1 MTASSPSPP
10 NQESSNI
17 KASETIVDIDVV
29 AVESEPVVPD
39 VVPPVLEEQ
48 KVVQHSTSS
57 HVDGSTDAAKVD
69 AAKVDAAQVDA
80 AQVIDVGSSEPPQ
93 TVTVTVTS
101 GNAPPQPV
109 QTLDSEPSDSEPSSL
124 QPEQPS
130 TSPTPGGALATTGG
144 NFSAYL
150 APLSKDKFAEVV
162 REVEDRLKVVND
174 TLTMMDTLGDSGEGF
189 EAILNEMLQSI
200 SLKTGEL
207 LNADRTTIY
216 LLDEDKNELWA
227 VLAKDEDGN
236 SLELRFPADKGIAGE
251 CATERKVIRIP
262 YDFYKDP
269 RAAFAQKADER
280 NHYRTYTMLV
290 LPLLD
295 EQDENKLVAVVQLI
309 NKLKPDSV
317 PHDPLADRIDRN
329 GFTAADEEVFDQ
341 FAPSIR
347 LILES
352 SRSFYKASQRQ
363 RAADALMQATT
374 ALSQSS
380 LDLEETLKQVMDQAK
395 TLMNADRSTLWLL
408 DDDREKLW
416 TQIPIDGV
424 LTKIEI
430 PRSAGFAGQVAHS
443 KEPVIIPFDLYD
455 HPNADT
461 AKETDRKTGYRTCSM
476 LCMPVFDSN
485 NDLIGV
491 TQLIN
496 KKRKGDYPAYDHAI
510 WPAAP
515 ECWKASFDQLDQE
528 FMQVFNI
535 QAGVALRNAKLFN
548 RVKQQEQMQRDILRS
563 LSNAVISTDKQGK
576 VIAANESAQK
586 LINQGDLS
594 MEGLCITDLI
604 QLKDKD
610 FTECFDRALTGMD
623 KQDREQYY
631 PEQTL
636 LTTAPVPGSEADAAD
651 EAQATSSVHLSINSI
666 TDVEKPDVI
675 SGVLV
680 VMDDISDEKRL
691 KSTMYRYMSQEV
703 ADQMLAGGDAKLG
716 GDRKEVS
723 VLFSDI
729 RSFTTISEEMKPEEL
744 VEMLNEYFERMVDAV
759 FQNQGTLDKYI
770 GDAIMAVFGSPLL
783 IADHAWKAVQ
793 TSVEM
798 RHRLA
803 DFNRKRGEKGQRQ
816 INIGI
821 GINSGDVISGN
832 IGSTKRMEFTAIGD
846 GVNLGARLEGTTKQY
861 GCDIIISEYTYKQC
875 QDLVRVRDLD
885 YIRVKGKNE
894 PVAIYE
900 LVSLA
905 EETIADDV
913 ARKIDL
919 YRDGREFYLGR
930 KFSKAMGKFGEIL
943 EDIDNHD
950 KAAQIQLSRCQHWLQ
965 NPPDDEWDGVWTLKE
980 K

>member
-1 MTASSPSPP
+1 MTASSPFPSK
-10 NQESSNI
+10 QESPNVN
-17 KASETIVDIDVV
+17 ASETVVDIDVV
-29 AVESEPVVPD
+29 AVESDALVPD
-39 VVPPVLEEQ
+39 VVPSIFEEQ
-48 KVVQHSTSS
+48 KEVVPQSSTTRVDVSVDSS
-57 HVDGSTDAAKVD
+57 
-69 AAKVDAAQVDA
+69 
-80 AQVIDVGSSEPPQ
+80 QVIDVDVNSSSQ
-93 TVTVTVTS
+93 TVMVTVTS
-101 GNAPPQPV
+101 GDGESDIPGADFSGPDLAKPRP
-109 QTLDSEPSDSEPSSL
+109 EPSA
-124 QPEQPS
+124 
-130 TSPTPGGALATTGG
+130 SPTSGGALATTGG

-162 REVEDRLKVVND
+162 REVEDRLKVVNN
-174 TLTMMDTLGDSGEGF
+174 TLSMMDSLGDSEGF

-216 LLDEDKNELWA
+216 LLDEDKNELWS
-227 VLAKDEDGN
+227 VLAKDENGN

-251 CATERKVIRIP
+251 CATNREVIRIP
-262 YDFYKDP
+262 YDFYDDP
-269 RAAFAQKADER
+269 RAAFAKKTDEK

-295 EQDENKLVAVVQLI
+295 ENDESKLVAVVQLI
-309 NKLKPDSV
+309 NKLKPDFT
-317 PHDPLADRIDRN
+317 PHAPLAERIN
-329 GFTAADEEVFDQ
+329 LSGFTAADEEVFEQ

-395 TLMNADRSTLWLL
+395 ALMNADRSTLWLL
-408 DDDREKLW
+408 DDEQEKLW
-416 TQIPIDGV
+416 TQIPINGV

-430 PRSAGFAGQVAHS
+430 PWHAGFAGQVAHS
-443 KEPVIIPFDLYD
+443 KEPVIIPFDLYN
-455 HPNADT
+455 HPNAET
-461 AKETDRKTGYRTCSM
+461 AKETDSKTGYRTCSM

-496 KKRKGDYPAYDHAI
+496 KKRKGDYPAYDPAI
-510 WPAAP
+510 WPDAP

-548 RVKQQEQMQRDILRS
+548 RVKQQEKMQRDILRS
-563 LSNAVISTDKQGK
+563 LSNAVISTDKQGRI
-576 VIAANESAQK
+576 IAANESAQK
-586 LINQGDLS
+586 LLNQDDLTI
-594 MEGLCITDLI
+594 EGRLITDLI
-604 QLKDKD
+604 QLKDKE
-610 FTECFDRALTGMD
+610 FIECFNRALTGTD

-636 LTTAPVPGSEADAAD
+636 LTLAPGTKSVEESNE
-651 EAQATSSVHLSINSI
+651 EAQPTSSVHLSINSI

-703 ADQMLAGGDAKLG
+703 ADQMIAGGDAKLG
-716 GDRKEVS
+716 GDRKQVS

-729 RSFTTISEEMKPEEL
+729 RSFTTISEEMEAEEL

-759 FQNQGTLDKYI
+759 FQNKGTLDKYI
-770 GDAIMAVFGSPLL
+770 GDAIMAVFGSPLFL
-783 IADHAWKAVQ
+783 EDHAWKAVQ
-793 TSVEM
+793 TSIEM

-803 DFNRKRGEKGQRQ
+803 DFNIKRGDLGKRQ
-816 INIGI
+816 ISIGI

-861 GCDIIISEYTYKQC
+861 GCDIIISENTYGPCKQ
-875 QDLVRVRDLD
+875 QVWVRDLD
-885 YIRVKGKNE
+885 CIRVKGKNK
-894 PVAIYE
+894 PVTIYE
-900 LVSLA
+900 LVGLRT
-905 EETIADDV
+905 EIVPDPV
-913 ARKIDL
+913 KRKIEL
-919 YRDGREFYLGR
+919 YRDGRKCYLER
-930 KFSKAMGKFGEIL
+930 KFSKAMSKFGEIL

-965 NPPDDEWDGVWTLKE
+965 NPPDDDWDGVWSLKE

>member
-1 MTASSPSPP
+1 MTASSPFPQK
-10 NQESSNI
+10 QESSHV
-17 KASETIVDIDVV
+17 KASETFVDIDVDVV
-29 AVESEPVVPD
+29 AVEPDPRVPD
-39 VVPPVLEEQ
+39 VVPPVFEEPK
-48 KVVQHSTSS
+48 KVAQHLVMPPSDVSVESS
-57 HVDGSTDAAKVD
+57 QT
-69 AAKVDAAQVDA
+69 
-80 AQVIDVGSSEPPQ
+80 IDVDTSTPSQ
-93 TVTVTVTS
+93 TITVSVTS
-101 GNAPPQPV
+101 GDPASQEPIDGAV
-109 QTLDSEPSDSEPSSL
+109 SEPSHPHPTQPSSS
-124 QPEQPS
+124 PS
-130 TSPTPGGALATTGG
+130 PGGALATTGG
-144 NFSAYL
+144 NFAAYL
-150 APLSKDKFAEVV
+150 APLSKDKFAKVV

-174 TLTMMDTLGDSGEGF
+174 TLSMMSSLGDSEGF

-227 VLAKDEDGN
+227 VLAKDENGN

-251 CATERKVIRIP
+251 CATNREVIRIP
-262 YDFYKDP
+262 YDFYDDP
-269 RAAFAQKADER
+269 RAAFAKKTDEK

-295 EQDENKLVAVVQLI
+295 EEDDNKLVAVVQLI
-309 NKLKPDSV
+309 NKLKPDFD
-317 PHDPLADRIDRN
+317 PDAPLADRVDDEN
-329 GFTAADEEVFDQ
+329 GFTTADEEVFDQ

-408 DDDREKLW
+408 DDEREKLW
-416 TQIPIDGV
+416 TQIPINGV
-424 LTKIEI
+424 LTKMEI
-430 PRSAGFAGQVAHS
+430 PRNAGFAGQVAHS
-443 KEPVIIPFDLYD
+443 KEPVIIPFDLYK
-455 HPNADT
+455 HPNAET
-461 AKETDRKTGYRTCSM
+461 AIETDKKTGYRTCSM

-496 KKRKGDYPAYDHAI
+496 KKRKGDYPEYDHAI
-510 WPAAP
+510 WPDAP

-548 RVKQQEQMQRDILRS
+548 RVKQQEKMQRDILRS
-563 LSNAVISTDKQGK
+563 LSNAVISADKQGR

-586 LINQGDLS
+586 LLNQGDTPI
-594 MEGLCITDLI
+594 EGRLITELI
-604 QLKDKD
+604 ELKEKD
-610 FTECFDRALTGMD
+610 FEECLNRALSGTE

-636 LTTAPVPGSEADAAD
+636 LTVASGADTDTASSDDP
-651 EAQATSSVHLSINSI
+651 QATSSVHLSINSI
-666 TDVEKPDVI
+666 TDVDKPDVI

-703 ADQMLAGGDAKLG
+703 ADQMLAGGNDAKLG
-716 GDRKEVS
+716 GDRKQVS

-729 RSFTTISEEMKPEEL
+729 RSFTTISEEMDAEEL

-759 FQNQGTLDKYI
+759 FQNKGTLDKYI
-770 GDAIMAVFGSPLL
+770 GDAIMAVFGSPLVL
-783 IADHAWKAVQ
+783 ENHAWKAVQ
-793 TSVEM
+793 TSIEM

-803 DFNRKRGEKGQRQ
+803 DFNAKRGAQGKRQ

-861 GCDIIISEYTYKQC
+861 GCDIIISENTYEPCKDQ
-875 QDLVRVRDLD
+875 VWVRDLD
-885 YIRVKGKNE
+885 CIRVKGKNE
-894 PVAIYE
+894 PVTIYE
-900 LVSLA
+900 LVGLQS
-905 EETIADDV
+905 ETISDEV
-913 ARKIDL
+913 KHKIEL
-919 YRDGREFYLGR
+919 YQAGRQFYLAR
-930 KFSKAMGKFGEIL
+930 KFSRAMGKFGEIL

-965 NPPDDEWDGVWTLKE
+965 NPPEDDWDGVWTLKE